1 MHDLPGC
8 LEGAADREHQDKHTS
23 LVAADHAVPEPGL
36 HEGKQAQAKPADTGY
51 QAVGVAAP
59 PEAERAPP
67 TRGQRSRALQRQL
80 GSWIGQERSEV
91 QRADRHRK
99 KDDNGQAPAG
109 QEPVD
114 EALELG
120 VGRQGWR

>member
-1 MHDLPGC
+1 
-8 LEGAADREHQDKHTS
+8 
-23 LVAADHAVPEPGL
+23 VPEPGL
-36 HEGKQAQAKPADTGY
+36 HEGKQAQAKPADIGY

-59 PEAERAPP
+59 PEVERAPP
-67 TRGQRSRALQRQL
+67 TRGKRRRPLQRQL
-80 GSWIGQERSEV
+80 SSWAGQERSEV

-120 VGRQGWR
+120 VGRQG